1 MKAIKANL
9 ISGCRKFPGPP
20 KRAEQAGKDY
30 LLQEV
35 NIMKDRT
42 RQRVNRRRKHYEEK
56 IEKRNAYGNRDLTVF
71 NAVEQIR
78 THGKAEI
85 RL

>member
-1 MKAIKANL
+1 
-9 ISGCRKFPGPP
+9 
-20 KRAEQAGKDY
+20 
-30 LLQEV
+30 
-35 NIMKDRT
+35 MKDRT
-42 RQRVNRRRKHYEEK
+42 RQRANRRRKHYEEK